1 MHGIPYRFDCWGD
14 PDAHLLLLENSMVKL
29 SQLWLTVP
37 YIRATFWYVVVIEW
51 TVYMPSL
58 RTIRVRI
65 LLTWTS
71 SWTGTSSDNSLI
83 QCKFIR
89 NGIQNASVIYSPVS
103 CFKRFTVLVPDLGTG
118 HHDSEGQPRV
128 QNRCLHKS
136 NAIVFFASVLFSM
149 AVLAQPCR

>member
-37 YIRATFWYVVVIEW
+37 YIRATFWYVVVIEC

-71 SWTGTSSDNSLI
+71 SWTGTTSDNSLI

-103 CFKRFTVLVPDLGTG
+103 CCKTFYSFGPRSRHRSSQLGGSATCAKSLSSQEQCNCFLCIGIVLHGRFGPT
-118 HHDSEGQPRV
+118 
-128 QNRCLHKS
+128 
-136 NAIVFFASVLFSM
+136 M
-149 AVLAQPCR
+149 